1 MATETLR
8 SNNIGIIGVF
18 LGVISL
24 GMALFH
30 FWYGPLDTHPAL
42 EDAVAEKALSIKE
55 RVISKIKGDKTTQYA
70 QPKKTYD
77 KDEIFDFV
85 TVGIAFIAIVFAVVS
100 FVKREEKRACIAAAL
115 LGIGAITFKFLTIA
129 LGAIIFVI
137 LVAAVLGSLGLS

>member
-1 MATETLR
+1 MSTKTAN
-8 SNNIGIIGVF
+8 NNIGIIGVC
-18 LGVISL
+18 LGLLSL

-30 FWYGPLDTHPAL
+30 FWYGPLDKHPTL

-55 RVISKIKGDKTTQYA
+55 RVISKIKGDKTTQYVV
-70 QPKKTYD
+70 PKKSYD
-77 KDEIFDFV
+77 KDEIFNFV
-85 TVGIAFIAIVFAVVS
+85 TVGLAFVTITVAVIS

-115 LGIGAITFKFLTIA
+115 LGIGAITFKFLSIA

>member
-1 MATETLR
+1 MATETVSR
-8 SNNIGIIGVF
+8 NTIGIIGVF

-30 FWYGPLDTHPAL
+30 FWYGPLDKQPTL

-55 RVISKIKGDKTTQYA
+55 RVISKIKGDRTPQYA
-70 QPKKTYD
+70 QTQKTYD
-77 KDEIFDFV
+77 KDQIFDFA
-85 TVGIAFIAIVFAVVS
+85 TVGLAFIAIVFAVMS

-115 LGIGAITFKFLTIA
+115 LGVGAITFKFLTLA